1 MKKPSLLLGALVG
14 LLLAPPL
21 IVMFALGNALAG
33 LAFAPFDLFDW
44 VARTLPGPL
53 ITFGIDTMVGVIRG
67 LNLGPTD
74 TTAKLAE
81 QAMAIGIAVGLS
93 VVFGALVFAFLN
105 RLGGKDS
112 ALSGLIMGG
121 VIGVPLLLISLNV
134 NPDSAAEPL
143 VAAIWIVGL
152 SILWGMALIS
162 IYQRLTVPAAPTS
175 ETNRVSAEAIDRRS
189 FLIRVG
195 GSAAVITVVGAGV
208 SALLGQNSGRGQS
221 AALAGDAALPGG
233 LPNANDPV
241 VPVPGTRPEITPVED
256 HYRIDIRTTPLVIPA
271 EGYTLP
277 FTTRIGGTEETVV
290 RTLTLDEIRAYPATD
305 AYITMSCISNPIAG
319 DLISTTR
326 WTGVSFQRL
335 LADMDIPEGATHLKI
350 TSGDGF
356 DETVALDLIAADERI
371 MLTYDWDGQPLTAE
385 HGFPLRIHVPDLYG
399 MKQPKWITN
408 IEFISGDEDG
418 YWVRRGWDKVA
429 RVRTTSVI
437 DTVYTR
443 AITETPETTVIPIGG
458 IAWAGARGLSAVEIR
473 VDGGEWMPAQLRAPI
488 SDRTWQ
494 LWRFDWEFSEGS
506 HMFEVRA
513 IEADGTPQIEERTG
527 VRPSGATGLHSVRER
542 VAL

>member
-21 IVMFALGNALAG
+21 IVVFAIGNALAG

-44 VARTLPGPL
+44 TARTLPGPV
-53 ITFGIDTMVGVIRG
+53 ITFGIDSMVGIIRG

-81 QAMAIGIAVGLS
+81 QAMAIGVAVGLS
-93 VVFGALVFAFLN
+93 AVFGALFFALMN

-112 ALSGLIMGG
+112 TLPGLIVGA
-121 VIGVPLLLISLNV
+121 VIGIPLLLVSLDV
-134 NPDSAAEPL
+134 NPDSAADPL
-143 VAAIWIVGL
+143 VAALWIVGL
-152 SILWGMALIS
+152 SVVWGMALQS
-162 IYQRLTVPAAPTS
+162 IYQRLAMPAASAS

-195 GSAAVITVVGAGV
+195 GSAAVITVIGAGV
-208 SALLGQNSGRGQS
+208 SAFLGRDSGSGQ
-221 AALAGDAALPGG
+221 AVAQAGNAVLPDG
-233 LPNANDPV
+233 LPNASDSVEPA
-241 VPVPGTRPEITPVED
+241 PGTRPEITPVED
-256 HYRIDIRTTPLVIPA
+256 HYRIDIRTTPLVIAA

-277 FTTRIGGTEETVV
+277 FTTRIGSDSDT
-290 RTLTLDEIRAYPATD
+290 TLTTMTLDEIRAYPATD

-326 WTGVSFQRL
+326 WTGVSFQQL
-335 LADMDIPEGATHLKI
+335 LADMAIPEGATHLKI

-356 DETVALDLIAADERI
+356 DETLALDWIAADERI
-371 MLTYDWDGQPLTAE
+371 MLAYDWDGQPLTAE

-443 AITETPETTVIPIGG
+443 AITETPDTTVIPIGG
-458 IAWAGARGLSAVEIR
+458 IAWAGARGLSAVEVR
-473 VDGGEWMPAQLRAPI
+473 VDGGDWIPAQLRAPI

-494 LWRFDWEFSEGS
+494 LWRFDWEFSEGA
-506 HMFEVRA
+506 HTFEVRA
-513 IEADGTPQIEERTG
+513 LEADGTPQIEDRAG
-527 VRPSGATGLHSVRER
+527 VRPSGATGLHSARER
-542 VAL
+542 IAL